1 MVLAVALPDYQ
12 LYTMPIGDEYSRVH
26 SPFVANKAIIKAGVN
41 HSYGPLI
48 YKTQN
53 GPTTYTV
60 KHLTNYGL
68 STSKTSP
75 ALASIGFKPFD
86 VSVATSFE

>member
-1 MVLAVALPDYQ
+1 MALAVALPDYQ

-48 YKTQN
+48 YKSQKLKK
-53 GPTTYTV
+53 TYI
-60 KHLTNYGL
+60 N
-68 STSKTSP
+68 
-75 ALASIGFKPFD
+75 
-86 VSVATSFE
+86 